1 MFLLRVY
8 RVKEIINFSFF
19 IINYLQFSNPDISIL
34 NFKLSAEHICL
45 GQELEFSFDLQSNKS
60 KNQKLAIDYILHY
73 MKKNGKM
80 QPKVFKLKEVDLKPN
95 QKIDVSKMQ
104 KFESLTTRKHYS
116 GEHRVEVMIN
126 GTSVVS
132 QAFTLSVD

>member
-1 MFLLRVY
+1 MYELQTSSNSGNGVNL
-8 RVKEIINFSFF
+8 EIIS
-19 IINYLQFSNPDISIL
+19 D
-34 NFKLSAEHICL
+34 
-45 GQELEFSFDLQSNKS
+45 
-60 KNQKLAIDYILHY
+60 
-73 MKKNGKM
+73 
-80 QPKVFKLKEVDLKPN
+80 KEVDLKPN

-116 GEHRVEVMIN
+116 GEHKVEVMIN